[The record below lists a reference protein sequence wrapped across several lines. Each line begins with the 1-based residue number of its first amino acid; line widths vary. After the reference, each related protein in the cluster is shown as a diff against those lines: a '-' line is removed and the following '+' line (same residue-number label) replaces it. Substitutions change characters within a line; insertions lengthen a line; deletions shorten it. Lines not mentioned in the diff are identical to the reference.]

1 MYSSI
6 KKQCIYPR
14 YTNWFLSV
22 LATDQKLQDM
32 HKYNVHRSRIQFGGK
47 HMNYS
52 KGGAKL
58 DPKNCIL
65 EVYQSKDTDENAIG
79 SCL

>member
-1 MYSSI
+1 
-6 KKQCIYPR
+6 
-14 YTNWFLSV
+14 
-22 LATDQKLQDM
+22 M

-65 EVYQSKDTDENAIG
+65 EVYQSKDTDENAIS